1 MSVEP
6 QGLFARLYL
15 DEDIHKLVAEAM
27 RLRGFDVVSVF
38 EAGLCGLDDSE
49 QLAHAA
55 TEHRAIVTFNIA
67 DYVKLHLEYLASG
80 KEHYGIILSE
90 QISIGEIIR
99 RLLALLNKFTADE
112 LKNNLWWL
120 QG

>member
-55 TEHRAIVTFNIA
+55 TEHCAIVTFNIA

>member
-15 DEDIHKLVAEAM
+15 DEDMHKLVAEAM

-55 TEHRAIVTFNIA
+55 TEHRAIVT
-67 DYVKLHLEYLASG
+67 YSSLV
-80 KEHYGIILSE
+80 
-90 QISIGEIIR
+90 SITKTVRFAPPALGG
-99 RLLALLNKFTADE
+99 LPGLALPRSPRDARAVSRAEE
-112 LKNNLWWL
+112 LRSKPGVAPGANIP
-120 QG
+120 